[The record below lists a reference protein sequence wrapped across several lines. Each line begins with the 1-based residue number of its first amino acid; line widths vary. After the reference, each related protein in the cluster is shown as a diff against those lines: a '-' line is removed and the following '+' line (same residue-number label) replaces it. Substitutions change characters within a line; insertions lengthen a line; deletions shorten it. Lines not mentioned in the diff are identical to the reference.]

1 MRRLLRRKLQ
11 RNEKKDR
18 RRKLIKRKR
27 KEIKTSRR
35 KRVRVKMIVNQTMK
49 GEQKMINL
57 RKQKK
62 RRLYLRRFLK
72 KMIH

>member
-35 KRVRVKMIVNQTMK
+35 KRVRVKRIVNQTMK

-62 RRLYLRRFLK
+62 RRLYLKRFLK

>member
-1 MRRLLRRKLQ
+1 MRRLLRRRLQ
-11 RNEKKDR
+11 RKEKKDR
-18 RRKLIKRKR
+18 RRKPIKRKR